1 MGARPKFAYVRS
13 TGYLRFVASQPCFVC
28 GLEGQTQAAH
38 SNQAKHGKGRSVKA
52 SDVYTF
58 PLCFQHHAMHDMCW
72 EMTKAERDA
81 LEDQYVSRMQ
91 AIAADAGWIE
101 GQRAKVR
108 SSR

>member
-1 MGARPKFAYVRS
+1 
-13 TGYLRFVASQPCFVC
+13 
-28 GLEGQTQAAH
+28 
-38 SNQAKHGKGRSVKA
+38 
-52 SDVYTF
+52 
-58 PLCFQHHAMHDMCW
+58 MHDMCW